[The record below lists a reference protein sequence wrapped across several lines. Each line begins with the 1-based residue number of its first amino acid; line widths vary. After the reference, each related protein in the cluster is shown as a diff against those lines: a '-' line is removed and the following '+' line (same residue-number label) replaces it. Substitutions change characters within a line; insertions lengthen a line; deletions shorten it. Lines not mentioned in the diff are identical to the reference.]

1 MTTRHLLQLIVCSLL
16 VWHGLAAPP
25 VHAQPL
31 TSDVFSSSGEYDPFA
46 VGGARRWYDNH
57 STDVKQKSSY
67 CLSILNDAKTFQ
79 DTALALDAEARRP
92 GLDSHQATA
101 LRKQANEQFGLRD
114 KKVRAFID
122 CFNQAQRQPS
132 PQSDQFASNG
142 DRTPNDRVHTQ
153 SPPSP
158 DPGDGGKNIKRVPE
172 QRPTPQDKSQSTAIE
187 NAADD
192 CFATSVPNYLGPD
205 WARYAR
211 KAPQTQPVGQIQPL
225 FDTLGVAAD
234 QALDL
239 DEAAYGT
246 WQDRELMRDY
256 LIGWLTHCLT
266 EREVLLKQD
275 PRIPYR
281 RYMEAREPADS
292 KSPKRI
298 TRRFEEF
305 GYGYRSYPLPPFW
318 DHDVARSSSPA
329 P

>member
-1 MTTRHLLQLIVCSLL
+1 MTGQLPFQ
-16 VWHGLAAPP
+16 WLASAIFLCGVLIAWPGQAHP
-25 VHAQPL
+25 QV
-31 TSDVFSSSGEYDPFA
+31 SDVFSSSSQDDKLA
-46 VGGARRWYDNH
+46 VGGARKWFENH
-57 STDVKQKSSY
+57 SPGTKQKANH
-67 CLSILNDAKTFQ
+67 CLSILDDAKTFQ
-79 DTALALDAEARRP
+79 DTALALDAAARQP

-122 CFNQAQRQPS
+122 CFNEAQRQPS
-132 PQSDQFASNG
+132 PQSDQFASSG
-142 DRTPNDRVHTQ
+142 DRTPNNRVHTQ

-158 DPGDGGKNIKRVPE
+158 DPDDGGKNIKRVPE
-172 QRPTPQDKSQSTAIE
+172 QRPTPQGKSQSTAIE

-211 KAPQTQPVGQIQPL
+211 KARPTQPVGQIQRL

-281 RYMEAREPADS
+281 RHMEAREPDDS
-292 KSPKRI
+292 KNPKRI

-318 DHDVARSSSPA
+318 DHDLAGPPLPA
-329 P
+329 Q